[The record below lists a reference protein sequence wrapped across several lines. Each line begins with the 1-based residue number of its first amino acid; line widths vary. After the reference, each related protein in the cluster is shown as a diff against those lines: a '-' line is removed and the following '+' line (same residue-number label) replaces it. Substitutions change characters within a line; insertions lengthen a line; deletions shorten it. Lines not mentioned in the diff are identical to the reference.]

1 MRIIREMDDH
11 EKFPAIKRCQCVSCP
26 FWRAGLRDQTNGDG
40 VENIRD
46 NTAGLREL
54 FKIDPS
60 GASELVILP
69 MLSYHPFWVAGL
81 PLIVCC

>member
-1 MRIIREMDDH
+1 MTMKNSQQYRDVN
-11 EKFPAIKRCQCVSCP
+11 VSP
-26 FWRAGLRDQTNGDG
+26 VLFWRAGLRDQTNGDG